1 MTPMHAFGIGFAAV
15 YAALLV
21 RSALKNYA
29 GVSL

>member
-1 MTPMHAFGIGFAAV
+1 MKPWHAFSIGFAAV

-29 GVSL
+29 NVNL

>member
-1 MTPMHAFGIGFAAV
+1 MKPWHAFMIGFSAV

-29 GVSL
+29 GVTL